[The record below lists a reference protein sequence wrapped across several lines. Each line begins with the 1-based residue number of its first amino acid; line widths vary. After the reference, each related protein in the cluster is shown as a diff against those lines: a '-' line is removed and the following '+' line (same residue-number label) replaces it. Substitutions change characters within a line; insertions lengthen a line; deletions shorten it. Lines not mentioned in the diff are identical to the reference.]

1 VYRLGNPVQ
10 TYAWGSRTALAE
22 LRGAPTPTA
31 QPEAELWLGAHP
43 AAPSTVEVGG
53 VERSLTD
60 VIAADPEALLGPGV
74 LAEFGPRLPFLL
86 KVLAVD
92 QPLSLQVHP
101 DLDRAR
107 TGYAA
112 EQHRGL
118 PADDPARNYRDP
130 HHKPELLYA
139 LTPFDALCGLRPRA
153 EIEALLGELGIA
165 ELRITPEGGLPGL
178 VGDILRA
185 PDPARLVTAALATC
199 RARVAEGNASANH
212 RCALELAERYPD
224 DPGVVVALL
233 LNRIHLRPGQA
244 VYVPPGRLHVY
255 LSGMGIEIMA
265 ASDNVVRGG
274 LTAKRVD
281 VPELMT
287 LLEPSGIR
295 PRLIEGEA
303 DGTGW
308 CRYPAPVPDFA
319 LARAT
324 VADAPVVSAV
334 PGPQVLL
341 CVEGALSLAS
351 AGAGALLQRGQSSFV
366 RADEEVVLTGAGTVF
381 RASTGPPGRS

>member
-1 VYRLGNPVQ
+1 
-10 TYAWGSRTALAE
+10 
-22 LRGAPTPTA
+22 
-31 QPEAELWLGAHP
+31 
-43 AAPSTVEVGG
+43 
-53 VERSLTD
+53 
-60 VIAADPEALLGPGV
+60 
-74 LAEFGPRLPFLL
+74 
-86 KVLAVD
+86 
-92 QPLSLQVHP
+92 
-101 DLDRAR
+101 
-107 TGYAA
+107 
-112 EQHRGL
+112 
-118 PADDPARNYRDP
+118 
-130 HHKPELLYA
+130 
-139 LTPFDALCGLRPRA
+139 LRPRA

-244 VYVPPGRLHVY
+244 VYVPPGRLHAY

-308 CRYPAPVPDFA
+308 WRYPSPAPDFA
-319 LARAT
+319 LARAELVDGALT
-324 VADAPVVSAV
+324 SADA
-334 PGPQVLL
+334 GPQILLGISGRLRLDDGRSALDLARGESVFAPAGSRIEVRGTGVL
-341 CVEGALSLAS
+341 VRAS
-351 AGAGALLQRGQSSFV
+351 AGRTAAAG
-366 RADEEVVLTGAGTVF
+366 
-381 RASTGPPGRS
+381 